1 MIPKLKLFLS
11 VYAVFIFQSVLH
23 SEEIAAETL
32 RFKTLNAVRTETAPM
47 IDGNIDDEVWT
58 KAKPVDD
65 FLQFEPYNL
74 VPASVRTEVRVLYDD
89 DNLYIAFKNFDPI
102 RESIP
107 TANATSFT
115 SAPVSSHKAE
125 IEFIELIL

>member
-47 IDGNIDDEVWT
+47 IDGKIDDEVWT

-65 FLQFEPYNL
+65 FLQFEPYNFCL
-74 VPASVRTEVRVLYDD
+74 LY
-89 DNLYIAFKNFDPI
+89 
-102 RESIP
+102 
-107 TANATSFT
+107 TSPSPRDQRGSRMPS
-115 SAPVSSHKAE
+115 SA
-125 IEFIELIL
+125 

>member
-74 VPASVRTEVRVLYDD
+74 VPASVRTEVRVMYDD
-89 DNLYIAFKNFDPI
+89 DNLYIADI
-102 RESIP
+102 
-107 TANATSFT
+107 
-115 SAPVSSHKAE
+115 
-125 IEFIELIL
+125 